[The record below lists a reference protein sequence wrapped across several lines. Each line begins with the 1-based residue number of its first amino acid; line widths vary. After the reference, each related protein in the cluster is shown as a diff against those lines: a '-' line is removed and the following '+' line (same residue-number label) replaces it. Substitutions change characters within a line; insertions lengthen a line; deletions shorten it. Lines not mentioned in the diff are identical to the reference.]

1 MAQAVSTPPAGRTG
15 WLPPQLRA
23 LLVAV
28 GLVVVALLV
37 STLVGVGVAL
47 PLILGGGFEPTSSV
61 VLVASLAATQL
72 SFVVVA
78 LLYLWRRDWDVS
90 VRLPTR
96 RDLTWVA
103 GGVVATVAAAFGLF
117 ALSNAL
123 GIEPVES
130 VIEGPVLANP
140 SLLLVLAALS
150 IVVVGP
156 AEELLFRGV
165 VQGRLR
171 RTFSAPVAIGVAS
184 LLFASIHLLN
194 LVALGVGAVVMV
206 AVIFVVAVVLG
217 TAYERTGNLVVPVL
231 IHGAYNTALFLT
243 SFVSLGGL

>member
-1 MAQAVSTPPAGRTG
+1 MAQAVATPSPTPIGRRS
-15 WLPPQLRA
+15 QLRA
-23 LLVAV
+23 VLVAV
-28 GLVVVALLV
+28 GLVVGALLV

-47 PLILGGGFEPTSSV
+47 PLILRGFEPTSGT
-61 VLVASLAATQL
+61 VLVASLFATQI

-78 LLYLWRRDWDVS
+78 LLYLRRRDWDVS
-90 VRLPTR
+90 LSLPTR
-96 RDLTWVA
+96 RDLTWVV
-103 GGVVATVAAAFGLF
+103 GGVLTTVVAAFGLL

-130 VIEGPVLANP
+130 VIEAPVLANP

-150 IVVVGP
+150 IVVVAP

-171 RTFSAPVAIGVAS
+171 RTFGPIVAIGVAS

-194 LVALGVGAVVMV
+194 LVALGGGAVVMV

-217 TAYERTGNLVVPVL
+217 AAYERTGNLTVPILV
-231 IHGAYNTALFLT
+231 HGAYNTTLFVT